1 MRKTISIGLV
11 GLLAFA
17 GGALAA
23 VTTVNIANASLPG
36 VRTGDSDGDR
46 IPDKLETELCSR
58 QLTRDQLAL
67 AQAGRCLDP
76 KNYLPPEERH
86 LVPLYLLVAP
96 GADADGDLLPSSVKL
111 TSTVV
116 TIDPF
121 QTKDAIVRLSAGTE
135 SIDVPVDTDDTDASQ
150 PVVTKVVSPIEI
162 PIDIEVG
169 RDADRDQ
176 LPRGLT
182 LQWATLTIDRSS
194 LKTVYKFSASTS
206 QLVDIDSDDA
216 DPNMPATSFVDIS
229 LPMKVTHSGDMDN
242 DLLPGAIS
250 VAMDTYKFDRRLGS
264 LELKYVGRTTTTKIV
279 DEDETNRDNMV
290 PLSAVD
296 ADVDFVPDSVESI
309 VCMVQSETSDDD
321 GRCVG
326 KDGAGEDGSGSNFVG
341 PASAPNPWSFDPS

>member
-23 VTTVNIANASLPG
+23 VTTVEIANAALPG
-36 VRTGDSDGDR
+36 VKTGDSDGDR
-46 IPDKLETELCSR
+46 IPDRLETELCSR

-86 LVPLYLLVAP
+86 LVPLYLILAP
-96 GADADGDLLPSSVKL
+96 GTDADGDLLPKSVKL

-121 QTKDAIVRLSAGTE
+121 QTDKDIVRFSASAD
-135 SIDVPVDTDDTDASQ
+135 SIDVPVDTDDADASQ
-150 PVVTKVVSPIEI
+150 PVVMKVTSPIEI
-162 PIDIEVG
+162 PIDIAIG
-169 RDADRDQ
+169 RDGDRDL
-176 LPRGLT
+176 LPGGLT
-182 LQWATLTIDRSS
+182 LKWATLTVDRSS
-194 LKTVYKFSASTS
+194 LKAVYKFSSPTS
-206 QLVDIDSDDA
+206 QLVAVDSDDA
-216 DPNMPATSFVDIS
+216 DADMPAVSFVDIS

-264 LELKYVGRTTTTKIV
+264 LELKYLGRTTTTKAV
-279 DEDETNRDNMV
+279 DEDEGNRDNMV
-290 PLSAVD
+290 PLSAID
-296 ADVDFVPDSVESI
+296 ADVDFVPDAVESI
-309 VCMVQSETSDDD
+309 ICMVQSESSDDD
-321 GRCVG
+321 GRCVR
-326 KDGAGEDGSGSNFVG
+326 KDGSGEDGSGANFVG
-341 PASAPNPWSFDPS
+341 PVSAPNPWSFDPS